1 MPETNFCKIF
11 GVSLESIQKEV
22 LVRQAIAGMFYGVI
36 ATIAK
41 YDLPYTSETILKIM
55 KESITLAKEIEPKA
69 NVAFNSDDL
78 LDKEI
83 LNYARILLK

>member
-1 MPETNFCKIF
+1 MIDGNFLKMF
-11 GVSLESIQKEV
+11 GNSLESIQKEL

-41 YDLPYTSETILKIM
+41 YDLPYNSETILKIM

-69 NVAFNSDDL
+69 NAAFNSDDL
-78 LDKEI
+78 LDKEL